1 MSVYT
6 PLRVNPNDY
15 EDMSIGENIVTFIE
29 FAVLGFIVWSLIW
42 GMFLQFFGV
51 DYVGGGIIF
60 ALVFCVFPV
69 AIT

>member
-15 EDMSIGENIVTFIE
+15 DDMSIGENIVTSIIFI
-29 FAVLGFIVWSLIW
+29 VLGFIVWTMIW

-51 DYVGGGIIF
+51 DYMAGGIIF
-60 ALVFCVFPV
+60 TLVFCVFPV